1 MQRSRYGH
9 GFILPEASAV
19 RAAEYGCAPGVQGL
33 LEGATGGAWMW
44 ERPPRC
50 PRGAVTAAPVVPR
63 AAPPAARPLDPRL
76 EGADLGLRAWLS
88 AQARRGD
95 ASGTTEQ
102 PPMVRDDPAAM
113 VAGHVLAAY
122 LDAVPTG
129 LTARLADWLTQHV
142 AAAAGRG
149 AERGGSGRSPCW
161 LGLWMLAG
169 C

>member
-1 MQRSRYGH
+1 
-9 GFILPEASAV
+9 
-19 RAAEYGCAPGVQGL
+19 
-33 LEGATGGAWMW
+33 MW

-50 PRGAVTAAPVVPR
+50 PRGAVAAAPVVPH

-113 VAGHVLAAY
+113 VAGHVLATY
-122 LDAVPTG
+122 LDTAPAG
-129 LTARLADWLTQHV
+129 LTARLADWLTQHL
-142 AAAAGRG
+142 AAAVDRG
-149 AERGGSGRSPCW
+149 SRARWQWEIT
-161 LGLWMLAG
+161 MLAWVVEASG
-169 C
+169 LPELFAAFPLTSEGLLAEMGITA